1 MTSIASSKKLPGES
15 RRRILLVESQEDQ
28 AIYWTAVLSSLGYDV
43 IQASSVQVAKSLL
56 APYLSIVVCGSY
68 LEDGR
73 AIELFAEVRR
83 RRELSLVYLILLTS
97 SIGEAEVIESLK
109 SGANDCMD
117 KGGTYGEVRARFELA
132 ERVIAL
138 NDELQRKSHELSH
151 ALSVIEAELSAAAKL
166 QTAMLPESMDF
177 DGLEIRTV
185 YRPSNFLG
193 GDMIAITRVGDAV
206 AAFCLIDVVGHG
218 TAAALISC
226 SLIRE
231 MMDRM
236 VEILRGAGDAGIDTC
251 GQLVIEKMNRRYC
264 KLGIPDTYFTAVAG
278 AINARTGKVSYCQAG
293 HPSLISLKSH
303 GDVQLL
309 EKSGFPVG
317 LFIDAEYSMQHVEL
331 ADKQMLIIPSDGLL
345 RPLPADPGGVQA
357 IIALL
362 RANEPQVN
370 IIADQLQE
378 FAAQLEGPDRD
389 DQSALVI
396 RYSNIACS
404 AAELHR
410 DPGYIVGVP
419 AA

>member
-1 MTSIASSKKLPGES
+1 M
-15 RRRILLVESQEDQ
+15 
-28 AIYWTAVLSSLGYDV
+28 LSSLGYDV
-43 IQASSVQVAKSLL
+43 IQARSVQLAKSLL
-56 APYLSIVVCGSY
+56 APYLSIIVCGSY

-138 NDELQRKSHELSH
+138 NDELQRKSYELSH
-151 ALSVIEAELSAAAKL
+151 ALGVIEAELSSAAKL

-177 DGLEIRTV
+177 DNLAIRTV

-193 GDMIAITRVGDAV
+193 GDMIAINRVGEALV
-206 AAFCLIDVVGHG
+206 AFCLIDVVGHG

-236 VEILRGAGDAGIDTC
+236 IEILRGADDAGIADC

-278 AINARTGKVSYCQAG
+278 AIDGRTGRVSYCQAG
-293 HPSLISLKSH
+293 HPSLISLNSH
-303 GDVQLL
+303 GEVHLL

-317 LFIDAEYSMQHVEL
+317 LFMDAKYSMQHVEL
-331 ADKQMLIIPSDGLL
+331 TEKQMLIIPSDGLL
-345 RPLPADPGGVQA
+345 RPLPADPDGAQA
-357 IIALL
+357 MIALL
-362 RANEPQVN
+362 RASEPQVN
-370 IIADQLQE
+370 IVTERLQD

-396 RYSNIACS
+396 RYGN
-404 AAELHR
+404 AA
-410 DPGYIVGVP
+410 
-419 AA
+419 